1 MVSGVILPVAH
12 QNESRP
18 LFDAQRVQASLL
30 LVLENRTAADGDLL
44 YRGEADRGQTG
55 QKDDQQDGD

>member
-1 MVSGVILPVAH
+1 
-12 QNESRP
+12 